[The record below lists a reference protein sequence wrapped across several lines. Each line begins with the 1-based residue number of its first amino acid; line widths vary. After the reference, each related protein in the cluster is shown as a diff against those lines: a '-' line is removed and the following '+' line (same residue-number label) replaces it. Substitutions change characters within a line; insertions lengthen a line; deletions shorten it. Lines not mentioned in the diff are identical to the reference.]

1 MVLFSKMTDL
11 DYMKIAV
18 ELAKEAEFAGEIPV
32 GAVVVLNDKIIGKG
46 FNKRESK
53 YDISSHAEIEAIK
66 DAEKNLGNWRLD
78 GATLYVNLEPCL
90 MCSGAILQSRVS
102 KVVFGSRDEKDG
114 AIVSNYFVFDSPCS
128 HERPLVYGEVLKEE
142 CDALLKS
149 FFSSKRK

>member
-1 MVLFSKMTDL
+1 
-11 DYMKIAV
+11 MKIAY
-18 ELAKEAEFAGEIPV
+18 ELAKEAGFAGEIPV

-53 YDISSHAEIEAIK
+53 FDISSHAEIEAIK
-66 DAEKNLGNWRLD
+66 DAEKTLDNWRLD
-78 GATLYVNLEPCL
+78 GATLYVTLEPCL

-128 HERPLVYGEVLKEE
+128 HERPLVYGDILKEE
-142 CDALLKS
+142 CDALLKD
-149 FFSSKRK
+149 FFASKRK

>member
-1 MVLFSKMTDL
+1 MTDL
-11 DYMKIAV
+11 DYMKIAY
-18 ELAKEAEFAGEIPV
+18 ELAKEAGFAGEIPV

-53 YDISSHAEIEAIK
+53 FDISSHAEIEAIK
-66 DAEKNLGNWRLD
+66 DAEKTLGNWRLD
-78 GATLYVNLEPCL
+78 GAALYVTLEPCL

-128 HERPLVYGEVLKEE
+128 HERPLVYGDILKEE
-142 CDALLKS
+142 CDALLKD
-149 FFSSKRK
+149 FFASKRK

>member
-1 MVLFSKMTDL
+1 MTDL
-11 DYMKIAV
+11 DYMKIAY
-18 ELAKEAEFAGEIPV
+18 ELAKEAGFAGEIPV

-53 YDISSHAEIEAIK
+53 FDISSHAEIEAIK
-66 DAEKNLGNWRLD
+66 DAEKTLCNWRLD
-78 GATLYVNLEPCL
+78 GATLYVTLEPCL

-128 HERPLVYGEVLKEE
+128 HERPLVYGDILKEE
-142 CDALLKS
+142 CDALLKD
-149 FFSSKRK
+149 FFASKRK

>member
-1 MVLFSKMTDL
+1 MTDL
-11 DYMKIAV
+11 DYMKIAY
-18 ELAKEAEFAGEIPV
+18 ELAKEAGFAGEIPV

-53 YDISSHAEIEAIK
+53 FDISSHAEIEAIK
-66 DAEKNLGNWRLD
+66 DAEKTLDNWRLD
-78 GATLYVNLEPCL
+78 GATLYVTLEPCL

-128 HERPLVYGEVLKEE
+128 HERPLVYGDILKEE
-142 CDALLKS
+142 CDALLKD
-149 FFSSKRK
+149 FFASKRK

>member
-1 MVLFSKMTDL
+1 
-11 DYMKIAV
+11 MKIAY
-18 ELAKEAEFAGEIPV
+18 ELAKEAGFAGEIPV

-53 YDISSHAEIEAIK
+53 FDISSHAEIEAIK
-66 DAEKNLGNWRLD
+66 DAEKTLGNWRLD
-78 GATLYVNLEPCL
+78 GAALYVTLEPCL

-128 HERPLVYGEVLKEE
+128 HERPLVYGDILKEE
-142 CDALLKS
+142 CDALLKG
-149 FFSSKRK
+149 FFASKRK

>member
-1 MVLFSKMTDL
+1 MTDL
-11 DYMKIAV
+11 DYMKIAL

-78 GATLYVNLEPCL
+78 GATLYVTLEPCL

-149 FFSSKRK
+149 FFSSKRR

>member
-1 MVLFSKMTDL
+1 MTDL
-11 DYMKIAV
+11 DYMKIAY
-18 ELAKEAEFAGEIPV
+18 ELAKEAGFAGEIPV

-53 YDISSHAEIEAIK
+53 SDISSHAEIEAIK
-66 DAEKNLGNWRLD
+66 DAEKTLGNWRLD
-78 GATLYVNLEPCL
+78 GATLYVTLEPCL

-128 HERPLVYGEVLKEE
+128 HERPLVYGDILKEE
-142 CDALLKS
+142 CDALLKD
-149 FFSSKRK
+149 FFASKRK